1 MTRNSLTLL
10 IGAALAF
17 VAPSHG
23 IAANAD
29 GACSIGFASPKASL
43 AALREKSGVEI
54 REENGW
60 IVVSELKENVFWSI
74 TSKEHPA
81 HPTAV
86 KRCVFE
92 RDGSVMLG
100 MDVLCGADKSTC
112 DQVVEQFRQL
122 NASLSARMQRKG

>member
-1 MTRNSLTLL
+1 MPRNSLTLL
-10 IGAALAF
+10 PCAALALAAPLHG
-17 VAPSHG
+17 VA
-23 IAANAD
+23 AD
-29 GACSIGFASPKASL
+29 SGGTCSIEYASPKSAL
-43 AALREKSGVEI
+43 AALRDEPGVEI

-60 IVVSELKENVFWSI
+60 VVASEPKQHVLWSI
-74 TSKEHPA
+74 TRKEHPA

-92 RDGSVMLG
+92 HDGNVMMG

-122 NASLSARMQRKG
+122 NASLSARMQR